1 MHKLF
6 NGMDVTRDDVEMLKN
21 AANGKKHSDETVTI
35 TLNKKYI
42 DELIQANHGIK
53 IPSDKLV
60 AKAIERYLVM
70 NGKEDKLLWQWSYT
84 D

>member
-21 AANGKKHSDETVTI
+21 AANVKKHSDEKVTI
-35 TLNKKYI
+35 NLDKKYI
-42 DELIQANHGIK
+42 DELIQSNHGIK
-53 IPSDKLV
+53 IANDELV